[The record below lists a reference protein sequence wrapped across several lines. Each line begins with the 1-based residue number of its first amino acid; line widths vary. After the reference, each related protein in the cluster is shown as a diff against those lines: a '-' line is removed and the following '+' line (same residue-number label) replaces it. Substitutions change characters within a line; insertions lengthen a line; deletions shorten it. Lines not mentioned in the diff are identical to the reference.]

1 MTKERKKE
9 TKPRLKYNK
18 KAMQWVVAKTGE
30 PQDPPMPS
38 WAVKSSGDIPFSKFI
53 REWVKADEL
62 EDVHK
67 KFWWKSP
74 AQLKRQRSK
83 INDWFE
89 EHDDLVVHLRPLPD
103 GSLRRKRWGRELKKL
118 IADGIVE
125 RKSETGTST
134 IDRTGLSKYQPGIDL
149 HNELQAKAEAKEKA
163 EKGS

>member
-1 MTKERKKE
+1 
-9 TKPRLKYNK
+9 
-18 KAMQWVVAKTGE
+18 MQWVVAKTGE

>member
-1 MTKERKKE
+1 MSKPESKSRKKE

-18 KAMQWVVAKTGE
+18 RDMQWVVAKTGE

-67 KFWWKSP
+67 KFWWKSG
-74 AQLKRQRSK
+74 AQLKRQRAK

-118 IADGIVE
+118 IKEGIVE
-125 RKSETGTST
+125 RKGGNDGVGTST
-134 IDRTGLSKYQPGIDL
+134 IERTGLADGMEKAIDL
-149 HNELQAKAEAKEKA
+149 HNEL
-163 EKGS
+163 